1 MAPPKLDVTAHVG
14 DRAVLLAFDVPHDD
28 ADGLAGFAVFVT
40 PPKGKPYWLK
50 NRLSFTRTTGS
61 GNEMRYFDS
70 HDAPFQMFHWV
81 HFPPEGPGTY
91 RYEVTSRYFVDRVRA
106 TLRDGA
112 KKELEVEIP
121 EQQVA
126 DKVKVTIGMT
136 RGYVSSQAFIDRFGG
151 NADLTP
157 DPWSPDADVSAFEPR
172 YHFLG
177 AHARELTLAFLDKVK
192 SDRLDLDV
200 FAYDLNSPEVVQ
212 RIAAIAKAG
221 QTVRLFQDDSVG
233 KDRDTGEPNGHGLD
247 DSQEKTCAAFLEK
260 AGVEVQFGHFSRF
273 AHDKVFIAK
282 KGKTALRV
290 LTGSMNFSTRGIYV
304 QSNHVLVIDDEDVA
318 TLYETAFEQAFTE
331 PRKFRQEP
339 ISQSWLPSINDPFS
353 ISFAPHKQ
361 AFPLDRVA
369 QAINGS
375 SSSVLFAIMEANS
388 GGPVT
393 AALRDIGDDTK
404 VLSLGTIESRGE
416 LKLFKPGSDGNSS
429 VVSFDF
435 LRSHAPEPFKDE
447 VDAGDGRHIHH
458 KFVVCDFNGAKP
470 VVFCGSSNLA
480 AGGETSNG
488 DNLLAIEDRN
498 VATCFAV
505 EAVRLFDH
513 YRFRSRQQHA
523 PASKPL
529 LLDKTNEWFQDF
541 YNPHNLKS
549 REREEFIKQ
558 PLPAAL
564 AGAKGKLPI
573 GGGGPRPA
581 KRPAHR
587 PQKRARP

>member
-221 QTVRLFQDDSVG
+221 QTVRLFQDDSVA
-233 KDRDTGEPNGHGLD
+233 R
-247 DSQEKTCAAFLEK
+247 
-260 AGVEVQFGHFSRF
+260 
-273 AHDKVFIAK
+273 
-282 KGKTALRV
+282 TA
-290 LTGSMNFSTRGIYV
+290 T
-304 QSNHVLVIDDEDVA
+304 
-318 TLYETAFEQAFTE
+318 
-331 PRKFRQEP
+331 
-339 ISQSWLPSINDPFS
+339 
-353 ISFAPHKQ
+353 
-361 AFPLDRVA
+361 
-369 QAINGS
+369 
-375 SSSVLFAIMEANS
+375 
-388 GGPVT
+388 
-393 AALRDIGDDTK
+393 
-404 VLSLGTIESRGE
+404 
-416 LKLFKPGSDGNSS
+416 
-429 VVSFDF
+429 
-435 LRSHAPEPFKDE
+435 
-447 VDAGDGRHIHH
+447 
-458 KFVVCDFNGAKP
+458 
-470 VVFCGSSNLA
+470 
-480 AGGETSNG
+480 
-488 DNLLAIEDRN
+488 
-498 VATCFAV
+498 
-505 EAVRLFDH
+505 
-513 YRFRSRQQHA
+513 
-523 PASKPL
+523 PASR
-529 LLDKTNEWFQDF
+529 TATASTTRRRRRARRS
-541 YNPHNLKS
+541 S
-549 REREEFIKQ
+549 R
-558 PLPAAL
+558 
-564 AGAKGKLPI
+564 
-573 GGGGPRPA
+573 RPA
-581 KRPAHR
+581 WRCSSATSPASR
-587 PQKRARP
+587 TTKCSSRRRARRRCASSPAR